1 MPNISP
7 WPDFETWKND
17 GLSREYN
24 KINPASLQR
33 SDNKI
38 EKSWYKRGRRKGWN
52 SNFIYESRL
61 RIIPIEFKNKSQ
73 WKEYGIERGYN
84 QKNSTALKKSNDPLE
99 KYWHYKGSENKW
111 LSYFPFLKKEE
122 KIKAKEERRRVSLK
136 FDNQEM
142 WLKYGLDNKFDERN
156 SWSIENSKNINE
168 SAWLR
173 KGRKE
178 KWNKN
183 FPFKKAF
190 KDFLKSGLIFE
201 NYSKWEK
208 YGIDNEF
215 NQRNSYDLKVS
226 KILSERSWYYKG
238 RRSNWLNDFNF
249 KEVDENSNQQLESL
263 LENYVGEEQ

>member
-111 LSYFPFLKKEE
+111 LSYFPFLKKEDVIIRDVNI
-122 KIKAKEERRRVSLK
+122 IKRGPSKYVSSVTSTVARSPGG
-136 FDNQEM
+136 FT
-142 WLKYGLDNKFDERN
+142 LDDLGTAT
-156 SWSIENSKNINE
+156 I
-168 SAWLR
+168 WLR
-173 KGRKE
+173 KITKT
-178 KWNKN
+178 K
-183 FPFKKAF
+183 
-190 KDFLKSGLIFE
+190 
-201 NYSKWEK
+201 
-208 YGIDNEF
+208 
-215 NQRNSYDLKVS
+215 
-226 KILSERSWYYKG
+226 
-238 RRSNWLNDFNF
+238 
-249 KEVDENSNQQLESL
+249 
-263 LENYVGEEQ
+263 